1 MKKWLTM
8 ILALALA
15 LVAVSAAAETE
26 EPVSD
31 IPLPA
36 YAYTGDDPV
45 EAAVIAYMQESGI
58 MDGYWLAEG
67 GVCVPTPVIVYE
79 READD
84 THETVYGNFWTFC
97 YVLQGDVLVC
107 NSGGELPGV
116 MQLEAQGD
124 GWKVVSAE
132 FAGDGED
139 YDRDIKRFAD
149 GDDDLLEAMYGAAD
163 GDGEPLKNAR
173 RVTLEAYVTAN
184 GLSVAAYQD
193 PYWEPVGL
201 FGKVYPPIQEEKQ
214 RALLEANREQW
225 AFDAYAEPWFYAFT
239 DLDHNGR
246 LEVIAASTQGSG
258 MYTYGHLWEV
268 NAAGTAITDCFAD
281 TPVVEGPDDWPEI
294 VRDELPCIYE
304 PMLEMYFYPCEDVMR
319 DGAARAIY
327 TLKALCLY
335 EGGAAWTTL
344 ASKTVEFTDDGG
356 ETVTAE
362 DSRGDAISAEE
373 YEQLRKECFEDF
385 PTETLKLDW
394 IKVGD

>member
-15 LVAVSAAAETE
+15 LGAVSVAAETE

-31 IPLPA
+31 RPLPA
-36 YAYTGDDPV
+36 YAYT

-149 GDDDLLEAMYGAAD
+149 GDDDLLEVMYGAAD

-193 PYWEPVGL
+193 PYWEPVAL
-201 FGKVYPPIQEEKQ
+201 FGEVRPPMAEEEQ
-214 RALLEANREQW
+214 RALIEKNRALW
-225 AFDAYAEPWFYAFT
+225 AFGADAEPWFYAFT

-258 MYTYGHLWEV
+258 LYTYGELWEV
-268 NAAGTAITDCFAD
+268 AADYAHLERCWQEDPELEGPQDWPD
-281 TPVVEGPDDWPEI
+281 VVVE
-294 VRDELPCIYE
+294 ELTGYHDAE
-304 PMLEMYFYPCEDVMR
+304 TGLWFYLCLDTMR
-319 DGAARAIY
+319 DGAARAVL
-327 TLKALCLY
+327 TWQVLCLY
-335 EGGAAWTTL
+335 EGEAVFAPMGTKILDST
-344 ASKTVEFTDDGG
+344 GG
-356 ETVTAE
+356 EPAVACTNW
-362 DSRGDAISAEE
+362 RGEE
-373 YEQLRKECFEDF
+373 ITEEAFDRLPETELADF
-385 PTETLKLDW
+385 AQETLKLDW